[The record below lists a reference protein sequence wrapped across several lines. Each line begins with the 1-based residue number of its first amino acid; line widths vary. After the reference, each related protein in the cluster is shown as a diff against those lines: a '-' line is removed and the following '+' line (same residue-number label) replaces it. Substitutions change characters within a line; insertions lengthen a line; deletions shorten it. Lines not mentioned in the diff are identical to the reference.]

1 MAGVRRDVF
10 TCVGWQVTLCYPI
23 WQVTSR
29 SSEVGFPRKSYIGFF
44 TFNVLVFVD
53 ISLRHSELV
62 QQLRDH
68 VQDTL
73 LDHLITQGS
82 GPTLANRRICDL
94 LLLMPLLTHKKI
106 LAKEFW
112 LGVKHGGRV
121 TLHKLLSEMLEFLTA

>member
-1 MAGVRRDVF
+1 MPSVTVNVSSV
-10 TCVGWQVTLCYPI
+10 CVLLHT
-23 WQVTSR
+23 
-29 SSEVGFPRKSYIGFF
+29 
-44 TFNVLVFVD
+44 D
-53 ISLRHSELV
+53 INLRHSELV

-73 LDHLITQGS
+73 LDHLISQGS

-121 TLHKLLSEMLEFLTA
+121 TLHKLLSEMLEFLCA

>member
-1 MAGVRRDVF
+1 MEKKSS
-10 TCVGWQVTLCYPI
+10 L
-23 WQVTSR
+23 TS
-29 SSEVGFPRKSYIGFF
+29 
-44 TFNVLVFVD
+44 LVELLFLFAD
-53 ISLRHSELV
+53 INLRHSELV

-73 LDHLITQGS
+73 LDHLVSLGT

-121 TLHKLLSEMLEFLTA
+121 TLHKLLSEMLEFLCA

>member
-1 MAGVRRDVF
+1 LIQLDEIIREVSYV
-10 TCVGWQVTLCYPI
+10 CVLLHT
-23 WQVTSR
+23 
-29 SSEVGFPRKSYIGFF
+29 
-44 TFNVLVFVD
+44 D
-53 ISLRHSELV
+53 INLRHSELV

-73 LDHLITQGS
+73 LDHLISQGS

-121 TLHKLLSEMLEFLTA
+121 TLHKLLSEMLEFLCAWNDVVPSR